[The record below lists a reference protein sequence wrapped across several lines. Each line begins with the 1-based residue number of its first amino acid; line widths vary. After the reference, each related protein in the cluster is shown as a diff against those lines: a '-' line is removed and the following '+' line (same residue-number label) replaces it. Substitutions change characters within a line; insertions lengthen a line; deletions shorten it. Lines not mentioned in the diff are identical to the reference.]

1 MNDNSFGA
9 MLCFAGM
16 FFLMA
21 FDFVIGSYNSTMPNI
36 AFLVPM
42 IFMLII
48 GSYCSVKWIIAN
60 SNKFPDVVC
69 DDCGEKAITCESIYY
84 CNKHGKLPL

>member
-1 MNDNSFGA
+1 VDDNSFGT

-21 FDFVIGSYNSTMPNI
+21 FDFVIGSHNSTMPNI

-42 IFMLII
+42 IFLLIV
-48 GSYCSVKWIIAN
+48 GSYCSMKWIITKRKIEVAQEITF
-60 SNKFPDVVC
+60 S
-69 DDCGEKAITCESIYY
+69 EK
-84 CNKHGKLPL
+84 